1 MREIKFRVWTGLGM
15 EYNVMAGWLGA
26 FYVQGIDPKDSA
38 CMSPYNTIY
47 SKSVPV
53 MQFTGL
59 LDKNGK
65 EIYEGD
71 ILYLDKWHENVQV
84 AFIKG
89 VFCLNLLD
97 GNPPADIHYI
107 RYDGIP
113 QATVVGNSYENPEL
127 LK

>member
-47 SKSVPV
+47 SKSVHV
-53 MQFTGL
+53 MQFTNL

-65 EIYEGD
+65 GIYE
-71 ILYLDKWHENVQV
+71 
-84 AFIKG
+84 
-89 VFCLNLLD
+89 
-97 GNPPADIHYI
+97 ADII
-107 RYDGIP
+107 KAIGEESGEEIIVEVKWQDDGAAFYTHKIHGWP
-113 QATVVGNSYENPEL
+113 AVMIGEVIGNKFENPEL